1 MELRLLESL
10 VAVADELHFG
20 RAARRLGI
28 AQPPL
33 SQRIQRLERE
43 LDVRLFE
50 RDRQGVALTP
60 AGAQLAEQARRIV
73 AGTEQ
78 MGRLADSLRAG
89 GAGTLRVG
97 AVGSAFYRALP
108 ELLTPARRE
117 LSELDLHVR
126 EMETPA
132 LVAALLSAELDVALL
147 RPPAGRGLRS
157 RTVWREPLVV
167 AVPQEHPLA
176 GAEAVG
182 VGQLAGEPLVLFP
195 RASGPGYW
203 DRVDAA
209 LRSADIAL
217 EPVAEADH
225 VTTMLGLV
233 ALGVG
238 LSIVP
243 DSARALRLTGVRY
256 VPLEPRTELP
266 LAAVV
271 NAETLTPAV
280 SRFLTT
286 LPATPVVPEARDDL

>member
-1 MELRLLESL
+1 MDLRLLEAL

-60 AGAQLAEQARRIV
+60 AGAQLAEQARRVV
-73 AGTEQ
+73 AGAEH
-78 MGRLADSLRAG
+78 MGRLAHSIRAG

-97 AVGSAFYRALP
+97 AVGSAFYGALP
-108 ELLTPARRE
+108 ALLAPARRE
-117 LSELDLHVR
+117 LSELELQVR
-126 EMETPA
+126 EMETPQ
-132 LVAALLSAELDVALL
+132 LITALLSAELDVALL
-147 RPPAGRGLRS
+147 RPPAGRGLHS

-167 AVPQEHPLA
+167 AVPEEHPFA
-176 GAEAVG
+176 DVDAVRA
-182 VGQLAGEPLVLFP
+182 GQLGGEPLVLFP
-195 RASGPGYW
+195 RESGPGYW
-203 DRVDAA
+203 DRVDAL
-209 LRSADIAL
+209 LRAADIAL

-266 LAAVV
+266 LAAVI

-286 LPATPVVPEARDDL
+286 LPTAPIVPESQHDL

>member
-1 MELRLLESL
+1 MELRLLEAL

-33 SQRIQRLERE
+33 SQRIQRLEHE
-43 LDVRLFE
+43 LDVRLFD
-50 RDRQGVALTP
+50 RDRQGVSLTP
-60 AGAQLAEQARRIV
+60 AGAQLAEQARRVI
-73 AGTEQ
+73 AGAEHI
-78 MGRLADSLRAG
+78 GRLAHSIGAG
-89 GAGTLRVG
+89 EAGTLRIG

-108 ELLTPARRE
+108 ALLAPARAE
-117 LSELDLHVR
+117 LPELDLHVR
-126 EMETPA
+126 EMETPQ

-157 RTVWREPLVV
+157 RTVWREPLLV
-167 AVPQEHPLA
+167 AVPGEHRL
-176 GAEAVG
+176 AEADAVRAE
-182 VGQLAGEPLVLFP
+182 QLGGEPLVLFP
-195 RASGPGYW
+195 RESGPGYW
-203 DRVDAA
+203 DRVDAL
-209 LRSADIAL
+209 LRGADIAL

-243 DSARALRLTGVRY
+243 ASARALRLTGVRY

-280 SRFLTT
+280 DRFLTT
-286 LPATPVVPEARDDL
+286 LPAEPIVPEEPA